1 MRVIRI
7 RELVALAVIG
17 AVGGWLAVYLGYHW
31 FPPLTRWSGVW
42 LGLLGL
48 AEAGFGFYV
57 RSKIGAGEIG
67 VGGGRLDPLLVARG
81 VAVAQA
87 SAWLGALLLGGWL
100 GILAF
105 LLERR
110 GQLPVADADTP
121 GAAVAAGCALILV
134 VAAMWL
140 QYCCKSPAGTDDPN
154 APGSPSS

>member
-1 MRVIRI
+1 MS
-7 RELVALAVIG
+7 ALPA
-17 AVGGWLAVYLGYHW
+17 A
-31 FPPLTRWSGVW
+31 R
-42 LGLLGL
+42 
-48 AEAGFGFYV
+48 
-57 RSKIGAGEIG
+57 RS
-67 VGGGRLDPLLVARG
+67 
-81 VAVAQA
+81 A
-87 SAWLGALLLGGWL
+87 SRCGALLLGGWL